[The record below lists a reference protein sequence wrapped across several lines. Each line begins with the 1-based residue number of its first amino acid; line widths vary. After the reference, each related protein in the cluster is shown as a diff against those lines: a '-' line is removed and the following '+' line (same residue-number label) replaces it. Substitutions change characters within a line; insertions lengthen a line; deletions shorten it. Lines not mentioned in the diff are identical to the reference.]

1 MRTLDPAL
9 QGGLLDS
16 PAPSAGRPNPLGGLL
31 GNMNRLQQASL
42 ATTPLPVVPDVLGLL
57 GDAQM
62 YAQQPESR
70 TALNYGLSAAG
81 LLPGIPAVGAVKG
94 ISKASDPLPPLSN
107 AQKTQIAGTLPT
119 YRKAQ
124 EAFTVQGNTLD
135 FGAGLGLGAKEM
147 GADSF
152 EPFARE
158 GFTPTFSNAADIP
171 DNAYS
176 RITNLN
182 VLNVAPR
189 EVRDGIVRDIGR
201 VLKPGGEAIITTRGK
216 DVMAAKGRPG
226 PEPMSIIT
234 SANTYQKGF
243 TSKELQ
249 EYVQE
254 ALGDGFEVVKKKIG
268 SAPASITVRKK

>member
-1 MRTLDPAL
+1 MRTTDPVY
-9 QGGLLDS
+9 QGGLLDA
-16 PAPSAGRPNPLGGLL
+16 PAQMASTPSRIGGLL
-31 GNMNRLQQASL
+31 GGMNRLQQASL
-42 ATTPLPVVPDVLGLL
+42 ATTPLPVAPDVLGLL
-57 GDAQM
+57 GDIQM

-81 LLPGIPAVGAVKG
+81 LLPGVPAVGAMRGLGKV
-94 ISKASDPLPPLSN
+94 SDALPPLAN

-124 EAFTVQGNTLD
+124 EAFTVDGNTLD

-176 RITNLN
+176 RVTNLN

-249 EYVQE
+249 EYVQGV
-254 ALGDGFEVVKKKIG
+254 LGDGYEVMKKKIG
-268 SAPASITVRKK
+268 SAPASIVVRKK